1 MDLYAVVMA
10 GGSGTRFWPLSRRAL
25 PKQLLPLWEGR
36 TLTELTVERLN
47 RLVPLERLLIVT
59 GEHLA
64 AAIAEAAPQVPS
76 SNIVVE
82 PRPRNTLPCI
92 ALAAEVVRRRDPDAV
107 LGVFPADHF
116 IADVDGFASACRRAE
131 TSARRG
137 PIATLGI
144 RPTRPETGYGYIRHA
159 GVSSPQVSEEA
170 LPVEAFVEKPD
181 APTAVEYLEDGRYLW
196 NAGIFFMQLA
206 TLDRE
211 LARQQPQ
218 LEKRLPDLR
227 AALASG
233 DREALDR
240 CFAGLPSISIDYG
253 VMEGAA
259 EVSVVAADVGWSDVG
274 HWGALDAVLQGDDEG
289 NIRIGRVLA
298 VDCRDSVV
306 INRNDPGKVIAVLGA
321 RDLVVVDTPDVLLVV
336 PKRYAQRVR
345 ELVARAQPEFL

>member
-1 MDLYAVVMA
+1 
-10 GGSGTRFWPLSRRAL
+10 
-25 PKQLLPLWEGR
+25 
-36 TLTELTVERLN
+36 
-47 RLVPLERLLIVT
+47 
-59 GEHLA
+59 
-64 AAIAEAAPQVPS
+64 
-76 SNIVVE
+76 
-82 PRPRNTLPCI
+82 
-92 ALAAEVVRRRDPDAV
+92 
-107 LGVFPADHF
+107 
-116 IADVDGFASACRRAE
+116 
-131 TSARRG
+131 
-137 PIATLGI
+137 
-144 RPTRPETGYGYIRHA
+144 
-159 GVSSPQVSEEA
+159 
-170 LPVEAFVEKPD
+170 
-181 APTAVEYLEDGRYLW
+181 VEYLEDGRYLW